1 MKIGVY
7 GGSFNPIHIMH
18 KEIVTSL
25 LDKGYVDKIILL
37 PTGNYYKK
45 SNLLDGKYRMKM
57 LELAFKDDKRVEIS
71 DYEFKNNLISTYRSL
86 DYLQSIYK
94 NDSLY
99 FIMGA
104 DNLKGFDTW
113 KKYDYILD
121 NYNLIIIDRDIDY
134 KEELEKYN
142 SYKGEIVIAS
152 NVVTNSVS
160 SSEIRDFYYNDISFD
175 YKKYLDK
182 EVYDYIN
189 DKGFYKKG
197 YKEDVSDS
205 RNEEEFYLAYKS
217 SDYEKMSIT
226 TDIVLFSVS
235 DIKKESYREL
245 NKKVFSVLLV
255 KRNTHPFINKYCLPG
270 GFVSL
275 DEELEDCAR
284 RVLFAETNLDNIYL
298 EQLYTFSSVD
308 RDPRTRVLSS
318 AYLGLVDKNKLNQEL
333 KSNACF
339 FNIDV
344 NQDKDIITI
353 KFYND
358 ETSFECVV
366 KETVNKW
373 GIVKYEDVNNEYL
386 AFDHLNA
393 IVTSIVRLK
402 NKVEYTDIVFHMMPK
417 YFTLKELQLVYEAIL
432 DKKLIDPVF
441 RREIEN
447 KVIKSNKTRKTG
459 GHRPSVL
466 YKYKEK

>member
-25 LDKGYVDKIILL
+25 LNKGYVDKIVLL

-57 LELAFKDDKRVEIS
+57 LELAFKDDKRVEIN

-86 DYLQSIYK
+86 DYLQSVYK
-94 NDSLY
+94 DDDLY

-121 NYNLIIIDRDIDY
+121 TYNLIIIDRDIDY
-134 KEELEKYN
+134 KEELKRYDG
-142 SYKGEIVIAS
+142 YKGEIVIAS

-160 SSEIRDFYYNDISFD
+160 SSEIRDYYYNNVEFD
-175 YKKYLDK
+175 YSKYLDK
-182 EVYDYIN
+182 SVYDYIN
-189 DKGFYKKG
+189 EKGFYKKG
-197 YKEDVSDS
+197 YKEDVTDS
-205 RNEEEFYLAYKS
+205 VDEKEFYSSYKS

-235 DIKKESYREL
+235 DIKKEAYREL
-245 NKKVFSVLLV
+245 DKKVFSVLLV
-255 KRNTHPFINKYCLPG
+255 KRNTHPFINRYCLPG

-275 DEELEDCAR
+275 DEELEDCAK
-284 RVLFAETNLDNIYL
+284 RVLFSETNLDNIYL

-318 AYLGLVDKNKLNQEL
+318 AYLGLVDKNKLEQEL
-333 KSNACF
+333 KTNASF

-344 NQDKDIITI
+344 KQENDIITI
-353 KFYND
+353 RFYND
-358 ETSFECVV
+358 NDSFECVV

-373 GIVKYEDVNNEYL
+373 GIVKYEDISNEYL

-393 IVTSIVRLK
+393 IITSITRLK
-402 NKVEYTDIVFHMMPK
+402 NKIEYTDLVFHMMPK

-441 RREIEN
+441 RREIEG
-447 KVIKSNKTRKTG
+447 KVTKTNRTRKTG

-466 YKYKEK
+466 YKYNG